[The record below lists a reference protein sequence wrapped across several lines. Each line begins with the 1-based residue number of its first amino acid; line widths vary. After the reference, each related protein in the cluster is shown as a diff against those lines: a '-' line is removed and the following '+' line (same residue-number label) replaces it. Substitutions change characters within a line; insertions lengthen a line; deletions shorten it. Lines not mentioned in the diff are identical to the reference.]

1 MNGNRRAR
9 PRRYGVAAVVAAAL
23 LGVVALLASGC
34 GSSSSSNAATTAA
47 DSQQKAAL
55 AYAQCMRDN
64 GVANF
69 PDPDANGQFRGA
81 GHELQNT
88 PNYQAALQAC
98 RNKAPGGSHQQEMGT
113 PAFVN
118 QLRVFARCMRA
129 NGMPDFPDPGSG
141 GITAA
146 FASKVE
152 ALRTDPRFPDAVAA
166 CRNKVPGGA
175 GHQGP

>member
-1 MNGNRRAR
+1 MNSNPRAR
-9 PRRYGVAAVVAAAL
+9 QRRYRIAAVAAAAL
-23 LGVVALLASGC
+23 LGGGVLLVSGC
-34 GSSSSSNAATTAA
+34 GSSSNNAATTTAG
-47 DSQQKAAL
+47 SQQTAAL

-64 GVANF
+64 GVPNF

-88 PNYQAALQAC
+88 PNYQAALRAC
-98 RNKAPGGSHQQEMGT
+98 RNKAPGGTHQQEMGT

-146 FASKVE
+146 FANKVE
-152 ALRTDPRFPDAVAA
+152 ALRADPRFPAAVAA
-166 CRNKVPGGA
+166 CQSKVPGGA